1 MSVYGINGIKRK
13 DVQHMDNKDID
24 PKLKDELITAKRK
37 SNGKN
42 SPVIGDNGYLTNPG
56 DNSKAIADM
65 LYIYQMPPINIDS
78 DEEVLARIQEYFSY
92 CISKDIKLGVEGLA
106 MALGVDRTTLWDW
119 QTGRSRSGLSS
130 SRSDIIKKAKQ
141 FLALYSENLAQNG
154 KINPVT
160 WIFQMKNH
168 FGYKDVQEISVSAT
182 SPLGDIPSD
191 AEMQKRIVQ
200 ANPALIDSVDDF

>member
-1 MSVYGINGIKRK
+1 
-13 DVQHMDNKDID
+13 MDNNNID
-24 PKLKDELITAKRK
+24 SNLKDQLIKTKRK

-56 DNSKAIADM
+56 DNSKAISDM
-65 LYIYQMPPINIDS
+65 LYIYQMPPIDVNS
-78 DEEVLARIQEYFSY
+78 DEEVLNRIQEYFSY
-92 CISKDIKLGVEGLA
+92 CIGKDIRLGVEGLA
-106 MALGVDRTTLWDW
+106 MALGVNRCTLWDW
-119 QTGRSRSGLSS
+119 ETGRSRANLGS

-141 FLALYSENLAQNG
+141 FLALYSENLAQTG

-182 SPLGDIPSD
+182 SPLGEIPSD
-191 AEMQKRIVQ
+191 AEIQKRIVQ
-200 ANPALIDSVDDF
+200 ADPSIIDSVDDF